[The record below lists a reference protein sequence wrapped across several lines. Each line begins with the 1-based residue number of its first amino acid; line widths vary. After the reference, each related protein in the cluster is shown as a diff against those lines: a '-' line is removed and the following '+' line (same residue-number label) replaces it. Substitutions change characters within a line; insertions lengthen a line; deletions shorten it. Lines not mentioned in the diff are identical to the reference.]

1 MKKLLVIAL
10 ASLATSAVMAQEKPY
25 YFELGVG
32 KSATD
37 VETNTYSGSAS
48 GITYSNAKIDL
59 DYKKATTYGFEIGQS
74 NFLGTPL
81 RVGFG
86 MTTMKIKLDSATG
99 SGTVSNGSTTVNFA
113 GTATAAQI
121 RSVGI
126 TFDNDVKVYGVN
138 AYYDFDMKSA
148 FKPFVGVGVGMADI
162 QYAKDKEL
170 AYGLHIGVNYDIDK
184 DFYVGAKASRHII
197 NGPTDTLGLTYKDIN
212 VTYLGVQLGVR
223 F

>member
-1 MKKLLVIAL
+1 MKKLIVMVL

-32 KSATD
+32 KSSAD

-86 MTTMKIKLDSATG
+86 LSTMKIKLDKATG
-99 SGTVSNGSTTVNFA
+99 TGTVSDGTSTVNFA
-113 GTATAAQI
+113 VSATAADL
-121 RSVGI
+121 RGVGL

-148 FKPFVGVGVGMADI
+148 FKPFVGVGLGMADI

-170 AYGLHIGVNYDIDK
+170 AYSLHIGANYDIDK
-184 DFYVGAKASRHII
+184 DFYVGAKVSRHII
-197 NGPTDTLGLTYKDIN
+197 NGITDTLGLTYKDIN
-212 VTYLGVQLGVR
+212 VTYVGVQLGVR

>member
-25 YFELGVG
+25 YFEFAVG
-32 KSATD
+32 KSSAD
-37 VETNTYSGSAS
+37 VESNSYSGSAS

-74 NFLGTPL
+74 KFLGTPL

-86 MTTMKIKLDSATG
+86 VSSMKLKLEKATG
-99 SGTVSNGSTTVNFA
+99 SGTVSNGSTTVNFSA
-113 GTATAAQI
+113 SATASEI

-138 AYYDFDMKSA
+138 AYYDFDLKSA
-148 FKPFVGVGVGMADI
+148 FKPFVGVGVGLADI
-162 QYAKDKEL
+162 EYAKDKEMTY
-170 AYGLHIGVNYDIDK
+170 ALHLGANYDINK

-197 NGPTDTLGLTYKDIN
+197 SGPTDTLGLTYKDVN
-212 VTYLGVQLGVR
+212 VTYVGVQLGVR